1 MHQIVLVIGIIQLS
15 LSTSSVINLVII
27 VSMSSK
33 ASIGPVEDIIGY
45 KFNSKNLLLKAL
57 TAAGS
62 ELNDYDGN
70 RGLAQLGTALVEFFL
85 VYIGYRQNIPRDHT
99 TRFKI
104 RFSGSEHR
112 AAVAKRTGINSYI
125 SYSSKPGAKA
135 PTVLARSVNAII
147 AATFVDSRDVA
158 VALRTM
164 LRLGIL
170 VEENG
175 CINPRL
181 LVLDQGEACETVC
194 SIMDLLIGGDFTDV
208 ISPGEG
214 CLMPSQSLNDSGLHP
229 LAIQNETSSATVAE
243 NGYYSG
249 LESNLETEQVRG
261 RSNISEQQSDKRAKT
276 MTLNAAQK
284 PHRYS
289 LPKTSKPKPAQEIP
303 PPRALQSLFAQNN
316 GARSLSEN
324 AFSSSTATRKKRPA
338 KSVENHVSPKKPPH
352 AFQTISDRLGQYLL
366 HENEKCKARGLR
378 PPSETF
384 FTPHIQERVLS
395 LGNGTID
402 VLGITVATIA
412 NAQSVVTLQEA
423 LRYKRAQAGYA
434 SCQLKRGLSCRD
446 RIQIIEKLD
455 QSIVY
460 AHLLRRYHVLE
471 LFEECGGPNN
481 GWNNGFVHTTPL
493 DFKQATRKSGNPVNN
508 ADSEVT
514 KTIMHKCFP
523 EVQPSTE
530 RYAAKY
536 RAMKRI
542 RKLGERLHFMTTK
555 FGRGV
560 LGLLLDG
567 REMHEE
573 IGISDNMILA
583 VSDTEFAEYVSVLN
597 ASQGATLCEF
607 SDAVLSLINVLLY
620 GMLPDSETAF
630 ERAEKK
636 EILACPKGSQA
647 LLGFLQPL

>member
-1 MHQIVLVIGIIQLS
+1 
-15 LSTSSVINLVII
+15 
-27 VSMSSK
+27 MSSK

-45 KFNSKNLLLKAL
+45 KFNSKHLLLKAL

-70 RGLAQLGTALVEFFL
+70 RRLAQLGTALVEFFL

-261 RSNISEQQSDKRAKT
+261 RSNISEQQSDKINMADRMGGRSQNHDTKCCPEASPLLITQNKQAQACARNTASEGIAK
-276 MTLNAAQK
+276 
-284 PHRYS
+284 
-289 LPKTSKPKPAQEIP
+289 
-303 PPRALQSLFAQNN
+303 SLFAQNN

-338 KSVENHVSPKKPPH
+338 KSVENHVNPKKPPH

-573 IGISDNMILA
+573 IGISDNM
-583 VSDTEFAEYVSVLN
+583 
-597 ASQGATLCEF
+597 
-607 SDAVLSLINVLLY
+607 
-620 GMLPDSETAF
+620 
-630 ERAEKK
+630 
-636 EILACPKGSQA
+636 
-647 LLGFLQPL
+647 